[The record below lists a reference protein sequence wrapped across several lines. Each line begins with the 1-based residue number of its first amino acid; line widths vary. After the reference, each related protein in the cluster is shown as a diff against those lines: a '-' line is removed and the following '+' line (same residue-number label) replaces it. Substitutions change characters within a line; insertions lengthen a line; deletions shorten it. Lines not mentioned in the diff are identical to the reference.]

1 MLKALEYLQ
10 DFFSWFIEIVKTI
23 GKVIVRLVSIL
34 GKCLEYLQNLLSIL
48 PIWMYVILIVLAIV
62 CILYKVL
69 GREGNA

>member
-34 GKCLEYLQNLLSIL
+34 GKCIEYLKSVLSVV
-48 PIWMYVILIVLAIV
+48 PTWMYVILIVLAIV